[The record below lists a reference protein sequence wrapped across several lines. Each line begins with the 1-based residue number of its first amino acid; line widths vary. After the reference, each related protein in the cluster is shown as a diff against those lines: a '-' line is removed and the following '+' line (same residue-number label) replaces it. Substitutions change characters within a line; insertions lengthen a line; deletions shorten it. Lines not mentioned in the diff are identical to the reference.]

1 MLSLPS
7 ATVPLPLQATSDMSS
22 PKSHSKSTKSS
33 SKSSQKSHSLKSPSA
48 TSKRSPSKSPPG
60 SPAEPKSHKRRFSPQ
75 STEAKSSAQT
85 KPNPDIDNH
94 DDPDDDDCSARGSA
108 ASMTVSLSSSVLN
121 YRKLYGRTY
130 ENTESAEYWAP
141 NDEQQNEG
149 LDLVHNALFLVLDDQ
164 LFLAPIGEHP
174 KRVLDIGT
182 GTGIWAIAF
191 GDEYPEAE
199 VIGTDLSP
207 IQPEWVP
214 PNVKFVIEDCLLDW
228 TWPLDYFDFI
238 HIRTMYGSIPDW
250 VDLYKKAYVH
260 LAPGGWV
267 QDLEMDVR
275 IQSDHVKLPPD
286 HIFNRW
292 ADLFC
297 QGGEMMGRSFDVCK
311 GHTMRDNLEAAGFV
325 DIVEKKFKAPVH
337 SWASDTKLWEAGSL
351 IQAALEQSI
360 EGYAILLLMDLMGW
374 YREEVA
380 VLLGLYRNEMRVK
393 KNCGWVET
401 TVVYGRKPLA
411 SEVWFEATG

>member
-1 MLSLPS
+1 
-7 ATVPLPLQATSDMSS
+7 
-22 PKSHSKSTKSS
+22 
-33 SKSSQKSHSLKSPSA
+33 
-48 TSKRSPSKSPPG
+48 
-60 SPAEPKSHKRRFSPQ
+60 
-75 STEAKSSAQT
+75 
-85 KPNPDIDNH
+85 
-94 DDPDDDDCSARGSA
+94 
-108 ASMTVSLSSSVLN
+108 MTVSVSSSVLN

-130 ENTESAEYWAP
+130 ENIKSTEYWAP

-149 LDLVHNALFLVLDDQ
+149 LDLVHNALSLILDDQ

-199 VIGTDLSP
+199 VTGTDLSP

-250 VDLYKKAYVH
+250 VDLYKKAYLH

-286 HIFNRW
+286 HIFNHW

-297 QGGEMMGRSFDVCK
+297 LGGEKMGRSFDVCK

-337 SWASDTKLWEAGSL
+337 GWPSDPKLWEAGSL

-380 VLLGLYRNEMRVK
+380 VLLGLYRNEMKEK

-401 TVVYGRKPLA
+401 TVVYGRKPLP